1 MKRLIARPALLLAV
15 LLALPVQIGAQ
26 DLKSAIL
33 LTRSEQYD
41 KAAAALNDLIQ
52 KEPANG
58 RNYFYLGENI
68 LSEYFSDTI
77 SNSLAVAA
85 KEAQSAFQ
93 SGVKANAND
102 PLNYVG
108 LAKVA
113 YLQGDNRTA
122 DEMRTKAKS
131 FLMPYKRIN
140 KKLSPPAPE
149 YALTLGKIA
158 ESYIKNDDVDTS
170 KALPLIREA
179 IRIDPTNTEVYL
191 TAGDIWILKN
201 EGSKAISY
209 YSQAEYTDP
218 QSPTAAMKK
227 GNIYVKGRAFTAA
240 VPYFEQAIELNA
252 NYAPAY
258 RELGQLYL
266 NSGVYDKAR
275 QYFEKYL
282 ELTAGNIPAKSRY
295 ATSLFY
301 GKDYDGVIRTVEE
314 IFKVDQSRQY
324 LNRLAG
330 YSAYDKNPPDYDQAL
345 SYMER
350 LFKTLDPERI
360 IQKDYLYLARILVK
374 KNADYSK
381 MTEELNSLRQQLEK
395 EKGRSSAANAA
406 EKAKIRTGMTQIES
420 RIADLNKRI
429 EDADA
434 EISRAFEA
442 YHKALEF
449 KPDDRALMSEM
460 GIQYYTFRRYNDAA
474 KTWAKMIDPA
484 KDNTDDLMRIGRA
497 YYAADNLESAD
508 SVFNVI
514 IKNNP
519 DYIPAYLMIANTQVK
534 KDPEM
539 KSGLAKPRFEQILR
553 VAQKDSVANAQTIM
567 DALTYLSHYH
577 MVNENLG
584 ASREYYNRMVN
595 LSNNKDFKV
604 RGYNGLALIELR
616 ALTGEKTNEGRLS
629 YLSRARELYNRVL
642 ALDPNNAIA
651 RNQMAW
657 VAEYEASIKKGINPN
672 EIRGTVKNGSG
683 EPIAY
688 ASVRVK
694 DTAAENL
701 TNPKGEFRFE
711 IPGGSETLIIS
722 AKGYRTVEI
731 PLTKSRIYTIVLE
744 Q

>member
-15 LLALPVQIGAQ
+15 LLALPIQMKAQ

-58 RNYFYLGENI
+58 RNHFYLGENI
-68 LSEYFSDTI
+68 LAEYFSDTI

-85 KEAQSAFQ
+85 KEAQNAYQ
-93 SGVKANAND
+93 NGVKASAND

-113 YLQGDNRTA
+113 FLQGDNRTA
-122 DEMRTKAKS
+122 EEMRTKAKS
-131 FLMPYKRIN
+131 FLMPYKKVN
-140 KKLSPPAPE
+140 KKMSPPAPE
-149 YALTLGKIA
+149 YALTLAKIA
-158 ESYIKNDDVDTS
+158 ESYIKVDQVDTS
-170 KALPLIREA
+170 KALPLVREA
-179 IRIDPTNTEVYL
+179 IRVDPTNTEVYL
-191 TAGDIWILKN
+191 IAGDIWILKN

-209 YSQAEYTDP
+209 YSQAEYYDP

-266 NSGVYDKAR
+266 NSNVYDKAR

-301 GKDYDGVIRTVEE
+301 GKDYEGVIKTVEE
-314 IFKVDQSRQY
+314 IFKVDQSRPY

-330 YSAYDKNPPDYDQAL
+330 YSAYDKNPPDYAQAL

-350 LFKTLDPERI
+350 LFKTLEPERI

-374 KNADYSK
+374 KNSDYSNL
-381 MTEELNSLRQQLEK
+381 TQELNTHRQQIEK
-395 EKGRSSAANAA
+395 EKGRSSTASAA
-406 EKAKIRTGMTQIES
+406 EKAKIKTGMTEIENK
-420 RIADLNKRI
+420 IADLTKRI
-429 EDADA
+429 EAADA

-442 YHKALEF
+442 YNKALEF
-449 KPDDRALMSEM
+449 KPEDKALMSEM

-474 KTWAKMIDPA
+474 KIWAQMLDPT

-497 YYAADNLESAD
+497 YYAGDNLEAAD
-508 SVFNVI
+508 SIFKVI

-534 KDPEM
+534 LDPEM
-539 KSGLAKPRFEQILR
+539 KSGLAKPMFEQILR
-553 VAQKDSVANAQTIM
+553 VAQKDSVANAQSMM

-577 MVNENLG
+577 MVNENLN
-584 ASREYYNRMVN
+584 ASRDYYSRMVN
-595 LSNNKDFKV
+595 LSDNKESRV

-616 ALTGEKTNEGRLS
+616 ALSGEKTNEGRLP
-629 YLSRARELYNRVL
+629 YLSRAREIYNRVL
-642 ALDPNNAIA
+642 ALEPNNPTA

-657 VAEYEASIKKGINPN
+657 IAEFEKSIKAGINPN
-672 EIRGTVKNGSG
+672 EIRGTVKNAAG

-701 TNPKGEFRFE
+701 TNAKGEFRFE

-722 AKGYRTVEI
+722 AKGYRTVEV
-731 PLTKSRIYTIVLE
+731 PVTKSRIYPVVLE